1 MCLCGECGSGGH
13 FERNVSLR
21 HSFCILLRRTFTT
34 CHKNYINTRNL
45 FILKVSKLACSK
57 LHNSLCRMPLVFSC
71 RHSGLN
77 ISRSLFRPL
86 SSLFTTK
93 RRRKIFR
100 GGKAPRR
107 KNEGMDKA
115 ARPWSESGGIST
127 RHSSL
132 DPFFPTQTLPSFH
145 QACIYKNIWFQFYII
160 HSNVFYTYVVIYAF
174 TSKWI
179 KPSSNETW

>member
-100 GGKAPRR
+100 GGKAEKEKWR
-107 KNEGMDKA
+107 NGQ
-115 ARPWSESGGIST
+115 GGQAMEWVRGNQHKTFITWPLFPNSNSPKL
-127 RHSSL
+127 SSSMYL
-132 DPFFPTQTLPSFH
+132 QT
-145 QACIYKNIWFQFYII
+145 YII
-160 HSNVFYTYVVIYAF
+160 PVLYYT
-174 TSKWI
+174 
-179 KPSSNETW
+179 